1 MQRAPAPTA
10 TPLSLWIVYGAF
22 LTAIPVYIFLVF
34 WAIPSP
40 QGGGRLPIRPELLMG
55 MAAMASVVGAVTIPR
70 MCVRFD
76 ESVGP
81 NRYLGQ
87 VQLHTIVQA
96 AFWESIAIYGVIAYL
111 LGGSRLGALGF
122 MLLSEA
128 ALLTMLPGL
137 TSRVDR
143 YKQMLLREGAAQPP
157 PTI

>member
-1 MQRAPAPTA
+1 
-10 TPLSLWIVYGAF
+10 
-22 LTAIPVYIFLVF
+22 
-34 WAIPSP
+34 
-40 QGGGRLPIRPELLMG
+40 
-55 MAAMASVVGAVTIPR
+55 
-70 MCVRFD
+70 
-76 ESVGP
+76 
-81 NRYLGQ
+81 